1 MVVFIFSLV
10 ASGPEIIDVRQEASN
25 NEKTVLFERSQV
37 EDSVSDNSIVFGD

>member
-1 MVVFIFSLV
+1 MVIFIFSFV
-10 ASGPEIIDVRQEASN
+10 ASGPEIIEARQEASN